1 MSIKLV
7 RAIQQKQNL
16 SMTPALR
23 KSIELLQLSRSELIA
38 KISSKIEDNPFL
50 INESFSEYSD
60 NLNDYYDNQSSDE
73 TLIDHLI
80 YQIDEMKINDRDK
93 KILYVIIYNLN
104 ENGML
109 DADIEELSKQLNYEC
124 NEEEIFQNLTDII
137 QYLSPLGVGARDYK
151 ELIKIQLDKKIK
163 DLTII
168 KIANKIL
175 NSPQT
180 KSLEKIKLS
189 LKTEYNERDI
199 EKTISAIKDCD
210 LSPGL
215 SFQKSEYIQPDIS
228 IRKYNDDVE
237 IKFFES
243 GLPNLQIDEELIALT
258 KKNKDQV
265 NKDISHKINEAKWFI
280 RAINKRNE
288 NVFKVG
294 KYICQV
300 QEAFLT
306 KTSLDLEP
314 LTSKQIAIALKLSPS
329 TVSRILRSKYVQ
341 YDGGI
346 IPMKSLLMSSVSR
359 SKKVSPLNLMR
370 EIKEI
375 ISSSNNKI
383 SDQKISIIL
392 NKRGFNLSRRTV
404 NKYRIKSNIPNS
416 RKR

>member
-50 INESFSEYSD
+50 INESFREYSD

>member
-137 QYLSPLGVGARDYK
+137 QNLSPLGVGARDYK

>member
-258 KKNKDQV
+258 KKNKDQI

>member
-50 INESFSEYSD
+50 INESFREYSD
-60 NLNDYYDNQSSDE
+60 NLSDYYDNQSSDE

-288 NVFKVG
+288 NVLKVG

-300 QEAFLT
+300 QKAFLT

>member
-288 NVFKVG
+288 NVLKVG

-300 QEAFLT
+300 QKAFLT

>member
-215 SFQKSEYIQPDIS
+215 SFQKSEYIQPD
-228 IRKYNDDVE
+228 
-237 IKFFES
+237 F
-243 GLPNLQIDEELIALT
+243 
-258 KKNKDQV
+258 
-265 NKDISHKINEAKWFI
+265 
-280 RAINKRNE
+280 
-288 NVFKVG
+288 
-294 KYICQV
+294 
-300 QEAFLT
+300 
-306 KTSLDLEP
+306 
-314 LTSKQIAIALKLSPS
+314 
-329 TVSRILRSKYVQ
+329 
-341 YDGGI
+341 
-346 IPMKSLLMSSVSR
+346 
-359 SKKVSPLNLMR
+359 
-370 EIKEI
+370 
-375 ISSSNNKI
+375 
-383 SDQKISIIL
+383 
-392 NKRGFNLSRRTV
+392 
-404 NKYRIKSNIPNS
+404 
-416 RKR
+416 